1 MKPTTLATVCIA
13 ALLTTASLRA
23 QEIESTVTVNA
34 DQLPQALRDEVAGF
48 AEDLRR
54 YVDDMRWT
62 EYEWDGAKVKM
73 NFNVVFTG
81 FSDGR
86 MNAKLL
92 VGSQRLIDRS
102 DAASPMMKVLDE
114 SWSFPYTRNQPLQRD
129 YNRYDE
135 LTGLIDFYVYIALG
149 LDLDSYNKLGGAPMY
164 AHARDIA
171 QRAQTRSSGGAWST
185 QVQSGVF
192 SRMGLVRE
200 VNDIR
205 YNPIRQF
212 IYDYHFNG
220 LDLMAKDRAAALDS
234 INTQLGGLVVT
245 KNKLV
250 EGSTLL
256 RVLTDAK
263 HVELSE
269 LFSGYSDEGVWR
281 KLTYIDPG
289 HATIYEAARERH

>member
-1 MKPTTLATVCIA
+1 MKPKTLVTVCLA
-13 ALLTTASLRA
+13 ALLTTAAARS
-23 QEIESTVTVNA
+23 QEIESTVTINA
-34 DQLPQALRDEVAGF
+34 DQLPPGLQDEVAGF
-48 AEDLRR
+48 GEDLKR

-62 EYEWDGAKVKM
+62 DYEWDGAKVKM

-81 FSDGR
+81 FGDGR
-86 MNAKLL
+86 INAKLL
-92 VGSQRLIDRS
+92 VGSQRAIDRS
-102 DAASPMMKVLDE
+102 DGASPMMKILDE

-129 YNRYDE
+129 YNRYDD

-149 LDLDSYNKLGGAPMY
+149 LDLDSYNQFGGSAMY
-164 AHARDIA
+164 AKARDIS
-171 QRAQTRSSGGAWST
+171 QRAQTRSSGGAWTT
-185 QVQSGVF
+185 QVQSGVY

-200 VNDIR
+200 VTDIR

-212 IYDYHFNG
+212 ILDYHFNG
-220 LDLMAKDRAAALDS
+220 LDLAAENRAAAIDS
-234 INTQLGGLVVT
+234 VNRHLSDLVVA

-269 LFSGYSDEGVWR
+269 LFVGYRDETVWR
-281 KLTYIDPG
+281 KLAYLDPG
-289 HATIYEAARERH
+289 HTTIYEAARDRH

>member
-1 MKPTTLATVCIA
+1 MKPTTLATACLA
-13 ALLTTASLRA
+13 ALLTTVAARA
-23 QEIESTVTVNA
+23 QEVEATVTVNA
-34 DQLPQALRDEVAGF
+34 EQLPSALRDEVAGF
-48 AEDLRR
+48 GEDLRR
-54 YVDDMRWT
+54 YVDEMRWT

-81 FSDGR
+81 FSDGH

-92 VGSQRLIDRS
+92 VGSQRTIDRS

-114 SWSFPYTRNQPLQRD
+114 SWSFPYSRNQPLQRD

-149 LDLDSYNKLGGAPMY
+149 LDLDSYNKFGGAPMY
-164 AHARDIA
+164 GRARDIA

-205 YNPIRQF
+205 YNPVRQF

-220 LDLMAKDRAAALDS
+220 LDLMAANRVAALDS
-234 INTQLGGLVVT
+234 INTQLGDLVIT

-269 LFSGYSDEGVWR
+269 LFVGYADETVWR
-281 KLTYIDPG
+281 KLAYIDPG
-289 HATIYEAARERH
+289 HTTVYEAARQRH